1 MDEPVQITY
10 RGMDRT
16 DAIEAHVQEQ
26 ITKLERYYDH
36 IIYCNVVVE
45 APRGPHQHHGQ
56 LYDVRIEMG
65 IPGEEIVV
73 SHQGPK
79 DKAHRD
85 FYVAVRDAFEA
96 ARKQLL
102 EAVQRQRRQVK
113 SHAVLPHGRV
123 TELFPERGYGFLEDL
138 DGLQIYFHRNAVLND
153 EFDAL
158 SVGSVVRYVLAQGEG
173 KEGPQASTV
182 ELSEP

>member
-16 DAIEAHVQEQ
+16 DAIEAHIHEQ
-26 ITKLERYYDH
+26 VAKLERYYDH
-36 IIYCNVVVE
+36 IIYCNVVVDT
-45 APRGPHQHHGQ
+45 PPGPYQHHGQ

-79 DKAHRD
+79 DRAHRD

-102 EAVQRQRRQVK
+102 EAAQRQRRHVK
-113 SHAVLPHGRV
+113 THTVLPHGRV
-123 TELFPERGYGFLEDL
+123 TDLFPGEGYGFVEDL
-138 DGLQIYFHRNAVLND
+138 DGLRVYFHRNAVLND
-153 EFDAL
+153 RFDAL
-158 SVGSVVRYVLAQGEG
+158 SVGSVVRYVLARGEG

>member
-1 MDEPVQITY
+1 MEEPVQITY

-16 DAIEAHVQEQ
+16 EAVESHIREH
-26 ITKLERYYDH
+26 IAKLERYYDH

-45 APRGPHQHHGQ
+45 APPGQQHHGQ
-56 LYDVRIEMG
+56 LYDVRIELA

-79 DKAHRD
+79 NKAHRD

-96 ARKQLL
+96 ARRQLI
-102 EAVQRQRRQVK
+102 EAAERQRNQVK
-113 SHAVLPHGRV
+113 THVTLPHGRI
-123 TELFPERGYGFLEDL
+123 TSLFPEQGYGFLEDL
-138 DGLQIYFHRNAVLND
+138 DGLQVYFHQNAVID
-153 EFDAL
+153 DAFDSL
-158 SVGSVVRYVLAQGEG
+158 SVGSVVRFVLARGEG

-182 ELSEP
+182 ELVEP